1 MRYIKLFFLFLKLDF
16 ISSVMYRGAFWINSF
31 AIVVSYSVEYIVLWL
46 TVSRF
51 GSVGG
56 WLPEEILLLFALDL
70 LCYSFAGVFCNKTF
84 GNFPE
89 LIRRGQLDEVLTKP
103 FSPLALLM
111 MRGVN
116 TGYVNQVF
124 VAAMVLIYAIIRL
137 HIYMNITSILM
148 LLLFVLSGGLLMTGI
163 YIILSLPAIFWLNT
177 DLLFL
182 LFNFRGFMKYP
193 ISIYPGFIQ
202 IVLTFVLP
210 FAFINF
216 YPAAAILGKDGGI
229 FTDSFAILI
238 IPLVGVILFGLA
250 WLLFGQALKNYT
262 STGS

>member
-31 AIVVSYSVEYIVLWL
+31 AIVVSYTTEYIVLWL

-103 FSPLALLM
+103 FSPLALIL

-124 VAAMVLIYAIIRL
+124 VATVVLIYAIVRL
-137 HIYMNITSILM
+137 HIYVSISSILM
-148 LLLFVLSGGLLMTGI
+148 LVLFIVSGGLLMTGI
-163 YIILSLPAIFWLNT
+163 YIMLSLPAIWWLNT

-182 LFNFRGFMKYP
+182 LFNIRGFMKYP

-202 IVLTFVLP
+202 IILTFVLP

-216 YPAAAILGKDGGI
+216 YPAAAILGKNGVLLSNGL
-229 FTDSFAILI
+229 SLLI
-238 IPLVGVILFGLA
+238 PIVGVVIFGLA
-250 WLLFGQALKNYT
+250 WLLFGHALKSYT